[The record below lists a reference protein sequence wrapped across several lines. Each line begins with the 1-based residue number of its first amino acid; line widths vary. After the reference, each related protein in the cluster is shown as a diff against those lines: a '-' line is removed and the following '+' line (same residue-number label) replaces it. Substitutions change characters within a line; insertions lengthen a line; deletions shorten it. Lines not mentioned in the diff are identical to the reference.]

1 MGIKVEFHITIV
13 DISPVIREKP
23 TLILQNKSDSLV

>member
-13 DISPVIREKP
+13 DISLVIREKP
-23 TLILQNKSDSLV
+23 RLILNQGSTK